1 MTRYS
6 ALLSIYQNLDTVYLG
21 LVMLS
26 AWSALTGHLLDW
38 LTVKRWRILITI
50 FWTLLIFAYVAGIL
64 LIGLYLS

>member
-26 AWSALTGHLLDW
+26 AWSSLTGHLLDW

-50 FWTLLIFAYVAGIL
+50 FWTLLITLYVAGIL
-64 LIGLYLS
+64 FIGLYLS